1 MLVHQYRGTMGVG
14 TVDKMYRDTNA
25 NYELDAKQSAPE
37 LPKGVDERL
46 YEPDVRHALIAKHHV
61 VAGGPMPWPEGD
73 AIIKTMDGLL
83 AAQRERQTASVE
95 EARKRLNDE
104 VEREFE
110 RQKGVVAEQL
120 RRGEEMRAKAVQ
132 RRQQLE
138 GK

>member
-1 MLVHQYRGTMGVG
+1 MLVHQFRGTLGVG

-25 NYELDAKQSAPE
+25 NYALDAKRSVPE
-37 LPKGVDERL
+37 LPDGIDERL

-73 AIIKTMDGLL
+73 AIIKTMDSLL
-83 AAQRERQTASVE
+83 AAQRERHIAPVE
-95 EARKRLNDE
+95 AARKRLDDE

-110 RQKGVVAEQL
+110 RQKGIVAEQI
-120 RRGEEMRAKAVQ
+120 RRSEEVRAKAVE
-132 RRQQLE
+132 RRRQLE